1 MKKLIIFIIIFNL
14 NILVSFCEIDL
25 ENANSI
31 TSYDINE
38 EIEQLV
44 KDYPNFIE
52 SEILLDSV
60 MGKEIKIIRISND
73 IKIIITPSI

>member
-52 SEILLDSV
+52 SEMLLDSV